1 MSTLYQ
7 KIEWVNEEDR
17 IFRVGIWN
25 HKRRPYFV
33 YFREANEKNGEQ
45 EVMCDELCIFKNECR
60 NYRSGILEMRVD
72 DFCINTGD
80 NLKNCDF
87 IMENRISWNRCYII
101 KKERGN

>member
-17 IFRVGIWN
+17 VFRVGVWN

-45 EVMCDELCIFKNECR
+45 EVMCDELCIFKNKC
-60 NYRSGILEMRVD
+60 NCRSGILGMGMD
-72 DFCINTGD
+72 DFCINISND
-80 NLKNCDF
+80 LKNCNF
-87 IMENRISWNRCYII
+87 ITKNQISWDRCYII